1 MLSAAFI
8 CLTPTARGM
17 FLLTNRSVGFH
28 QVLQSLNIID
38 FVMLLTL
45 HGFLVG
51 YLSLVLS
58 TSIRGLHS
66 GFCPDW
72 LSLFSNLDMWGSHV
86 VNYMHWCR
94 DTSEI
99 HSLETLEF
107 EVYLC
112 QCFPAIDRNHW
123 QLHLGSRSEWS
134 TIHIS
139 SITLELSLSTTFF
152 SLFPSH
158 GTWLGGVQVVLE
170 LCSDGTVVTSDQPP
184 TVLGSL
190 PSDFLQQVLPQHC
203 VFADSIYDCSH
214 VLTHLIREN
223 LRLEYCCSFFSNLFH
238 WSPVAQWLCHAMP

>member
-1 MLSAAFI
+1 MQRYFRIS
-8 CLTPTARGM
+8 
-17 FLLTNRSVGFH
+17 
-28 QVLQSLNIID
+28 
-38 FVMLLTL
+38 
-45 HGFLVG
+45 
-51 YLSLVLS
+51 
-58 TSIRGLHS
+58 
-66 GFCPDW
+66 
-72 LSLFSNLDMWGSHV
+72 
-86 VNYMHWCR
+86 
-94 DTSEI
+94 
-99 HSLETLEF
+99 HSLEILEF

-152 SLFPSH
+152 SQFPSH

-203 VFADSIYDCSH
+203 VFADSIYYCSH

-223 LRLEYCCSFFSNLFH
+223 LRLEYCCSFFANLFH
-238 WSPVAQWLCHAMP
+238 WSPVAQWLCRMQCLNLMSSLGAGCRMHSTLSLGISCVLLLGTKELASWMANLWWLTSIFKVWPVRIVQVVQIVAPR

>member
-1 MLSAAFI
+1 M
-8 CLTPTARGM
+8 G
-17 FLLTNRSVGFH
+17 FLLDTFLLFCLQALGVCTQASVEIGYHCLKFGYAT
-28 QVLQSLNIID
+28 
-38 FVMLLTL
+38 LTHSKL
-45 HGFLVG
+45 HALMQRYFRI
-51 YLSLVLS
+51 S
-58 TSIRGLHS
+58 
-66 GFCPDW
+66 
-72 LSLFSNLDMWGSHV
+72 
-86 VNYMHWCR
+86 
-94 DTSEI
+94 
-99 HSLETLEF
+99 HSLETSEF

-112 QCFPAIDRNHW
+112 QCIPAIDRNHW

-152 SLFPSH
+152 SQFPSH
-158 GTWLGGVQVVLE
+158 GTSLGGVQVVLE

-223 LRLEYCCSFFSNLFH
+223 LRLEYCCSFFANLFH
-238 WSPVAQWLCHAMP
+238 